1 MIRKV
6 RDIGFKNIK
15 HNKFIVISS
24 IFSIMIA
31 LVIFLSMFNFISN
44 SEKTL
49 MDNIHKVYGDM
60 DISISY
66 NRESHKDFTQETVDK
81 IINKEGVEESSDV
94 LIDFLYVEGSD
105 TYIAGLEDNDLS
117 KSRYKYTSNLKDNS
131 IVINTGLAQRLNK
144 GIGDTVEIENKF
156 FTIKE
161 ILQNDKNNLDIP
173 NILIMDINNLRGF
186 TGRIAT
192 GVMVKLNKDV
202 VNAVNFA
209 TSIKEEIDKDI
220 ESEIVEENE
229 VVKSNLQNLK
239 IFISILGTLILIMSG
254 YLILINFNTF
264 LYKYRK
270 DFSII
275 RSIGGSGW
283 QCFKVVFV
291 QSTFIN
297 IIGCV
302 LGFIT
307 AYIFNS
313 KIINIIKPLF
323 NFEIEIYNFNFLES
337 IVITLI
343 TAIIIEVMMLIP
355 AYKSSKILPLK
366 IKEENESL
374 YIKKVSNIVP
384 YIIYFIGFCIYC
396 YGVVF
401 KSKSESSTVYA
412 LVASMLFIIGTIIYL
427 RNNIQYILNK
437 LLLPVKK
444 VGGVYSFIAIK
455 NIIPRVKRYSS
466 IIIFISIL
474 FMVITF
480 STSIFNIIEK
490 NDIEYTKS
498 VNPGDITVTS
508 VLNLDSKLDYS
519 IMEDFKKLD
528 ENSSVSFINNSIGL
542 VTDLSDDLASVGV
555 MDIKP
560 FIENN
565 ILKVDNN
572 INLNDKIVI
581 TEEFAKKNNLDIGNK
596 INLSSREYGESI
608 EDKIDHPIGEF
619 TVIGYMNK
627 LPSNGAEIAIDF
639 NSKAS
644 KEIIEEL
651 EKNYISRFEKL
662 IVFTENPSD
671 YAEELETLKGKYPEL
686 KWSIT
691 DDLLDENR
699 QYLFQRWAILI
710 ISMGAILF
718 IVVLGAI
725 NSLMNDINNRRSEY
739 ALLRV
744 LELKPKSVIQVIV
757 TQVLTYITS
766 GLIIGVISG
775 QIISIIIMSS
785 DKIFSLGFN
794 GKTILIFSVLIYI
807 LVFSIIFP
815 FAINLSRKNIVQEL
829 KNEI

>member
-6 RDIGFKNIK
+6 RDVGFKNIK

-31 LVIFLSMFNFISN
+31 LVIFLSMFNFIRN

-66 NRESHKDFTQETVDK
+66 DRELNKDFTQETVNK
-81 IINKEGVEESSDV
+81 IINNEGVEKSSEV

-117 KSRYKYTSNLKDNS
+117 KSRYKYTSSLKDNS

-144 GIGDTVEIENKF
+144 GIGDTVEIENDF

-161 ILQNDKNNLDIP
+161 VLQNDKNNLDIP
-173 NILIMDINNLRGF
+173 NILIMDINNLREF
-186 TGRIAT
+186 TGKIAT

-202 VNAVNFA
+202 VNTVNFA

-229 VVKSNLQNLK
+229 VVKVNLQSLK
-239 IFISILGTLILIMSG
+239 IFIYILGALILIMSG

-275 RSIGGSGW
+275 RSIGASGR
-283 QCFKVVFV
+283 QCFKIVFV

-313 KIINIIKPLF
+313 KIINLIKPLF
-323 NFEIEIYNFNFLES
+323 NFEIEIYNFNLLES

-366 IKEENESL
+366 IKEENEGL
-374 YIKKVSNIVP
+374 YIKKGSNIGT

-401 KSKSESSTVYA
+401 KSNSESATIYA
-412 LVASMLFIIGTIIYL
+412 LVASVFFVMGTVIYVM
-427 RNNIQYILNK
+427 NNIQFILNK

-455 NIIPRVKRYSS
+455 NMIPQVKRYSA
-466 IIIFISIL
+466 IIIFISVL

-490 NDIEYTKS
+490 NGIEYTKS
-498 VNPGDITVTS
+498 DNPGDITVTS
-508 VLNLDSKLDYS
+508 VLKWDSNLNYS

-528 ENSSVSFINNSIGL
+528 KNSSVSFINNSTAF
-542 VTDLSDDLASVGV
+542 VTDLSDDLTSVGV

-572 INLNDKIVI
+572 INLNDKVVI
-581 TEEFAKKNNLDIGNK
+581 TEEFAKKNNLEIGNK
-596 INLSSREYGESI
+596 ITLASREYGESI
-608 EDKIDHPIGEF
+608 EDKIDYPIGEF
-619 TVIGYMNK
+619 IVIGHMNK
-627 LPSNGAEIAIDF
+627 LPNNGAEIVIDF
-639 NSKAS
+639 TSKAS
-644 KEIIEEL
+644 QRIIEEL
-651 EKNYISRFEKL
+651 EKNDINKFERL
-662 IVFTENPSD
+662 IVFTENPRN
-671 YAEELETLKGKYPEL
+671 YAEKLETLKGKYPEL

-691 DDLLDENR
+691 EDLLEENR
-699 QYLFQRWAILI
+699 QYLFQRWAVLI

-739 ALLRV
+739 AILRV
-744 LELKPKSVIQVIV
+744 LELKPKNVIQIIA
-757 TQVLTYITS
+757 TQVLTYITL

-775 QIISIIIMSS
+775 EIISIIIMSS
-785 DKIFSLGFN
+785 EGIFSLGFN
-794 GKTILIFSVLIYI
+794 GKIILTFSTLIYI
-807 LVFSIIFP
+807 LVFSIILP
-815 FAINLSRKNIVQEL
+815 FAIKISRKNIAKEL
-829 KNEI
+829 KSEV